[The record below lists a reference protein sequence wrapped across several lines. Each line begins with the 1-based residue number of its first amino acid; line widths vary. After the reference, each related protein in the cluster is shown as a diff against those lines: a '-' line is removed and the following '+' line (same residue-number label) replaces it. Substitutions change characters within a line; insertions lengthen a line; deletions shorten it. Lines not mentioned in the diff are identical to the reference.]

1 MSNTLELV
9 RAGAGAGKT
18 YDLCETVAQA
28 VVDGLDPARI
38 LATTFTTKA
47 AAELKGRVQSK
58 LRNMDTS
65 AASQFGASD
74 RFELAAIGTVHSVAH
89 HLLSRYAI
97 EMGLSPRL
105 EVMLEDAND
114 DVLSAIVGDAFADNP
129 DLLGESGKRLGI
141 AEAHVLIRNL
151 LSAKRGNRI
160 SDDQFRKQMQSS
172 AARTCEILAPQG
184 TSKDVCSSED
194 ILQLANEAI
203 DNIQLLDDDTTIV
216 TEKALTSLRELES
229 PKYPHWGRFVA
240 ASKIKAGKTSG
251 ANDMLDPLR
260 ERASAVRQHP
270 LLHEDIQE
278 YSKLL
283 TEATLSLAQGYE
295 DHKRARG
302 LIDFTDLELLLLELL
317 EDKSLALQLAEDF
330 ELVLVD
336 EFQDTNPLQLEIF
349 QNLRR
354 LSARSRWVG
363 DSKQAIYGFRD
374 TDPELIN
381 NVWNNTKGTT
391 TGNLPFN
398 RRSQQGLVEFV
409 GELFKPLFGDDA
421 VQLPKKKAE
430 PQAIERWLL
439 DSKNQTDDSLAI
451 AGGVA
456 ELHAEGIR
464 YGDIVIT
471 ERTNKS
477 LVRLAEAF
485 DTLGIPYLLESDGLL
500 GSREVALVFAG
511 YKLVADRTDSLA
523 AATILHLLE
532 DPKQD
537 TPDWITERL
546 ESIRQRR
553 VLEEKTGKREYPDPW
568 AGDERFR
575 NLDLIDK
582 TVSSPTLVLQQVIEA
597 LGMAEHIS
605 RWGDAA
611 RRCANLDSL
620 LRHGQEYEADRL
632 GRGQAATISGFPLH
646 MEQLASDGED
656 MRFPPLGHD
665 AVTLMTYH
673 GTKGLEWP
681 VVVLS
686 GLNSQW
692 PPDMWSPVV
701 AGGGQNPD
709 QPLDGRVL
717 QSWIWPFGEIR
728 SMYGSAK
735 ISGSKLQDDAIESDE
750 GVERSTRETL
760 EGHRLLYVGC
770 TRAKSKL
777 VFAHRPGKYDW
788 LATLPKIDELI
799 NTDEEGE
806 HDIPGIDSTFVIRHL
821 SSDRALEMTSEPEK
835 KQRWIACAVPKAG
848 AKHQARFHSPS
859 EALEGET
866 QTDFDVVKLTGK
878 SYFPSG
884 VKEDQDS
891 DVGSA
896 VHGYLA
902 AIPSLSAVDETGKSE
917 IAQRCLAAFE
927 VTGVLAPQDIVAAGD
942 RFAEWVDAHFEGATW
957 LTEVPATA
965 PRTAGGQWKGTLD
978 LILQLPDG
986 RAVIIDHKSAPIKLE
1001 NCADY
1006 AGHYSEQL
1014 LAYREMI
1021 EATGT
1026 VVDSVWIHFPLAGVM
1041 AKQLC

>member
-1 MSNTLELV
+1 MSNKLELV

-47 AAELKGRVQSK
+47 AAELKGRVQAK
-58 LRNMDTS
+58 LRTMDTS
-65 AASQFGASD
+65 AASHFGASD

-97 EMGLSPRL
+97 EMGLSPHL

-114 DVLSAIVGDAFADNP
+114 DLLSALVGEAFSENP
-129 DLLGESGKRLGI
+129 ELLGESGKRLGI
-141 AEAHVLIRNL
+141 DEAHVLIRNL

-160 SDDQFRKQMQSS
+160 SDDQFRKHMQSS
-172 AARTCEILAPQG
+172 ALRTCGILAPQG

-194 ILQLANEAI
+194 IVRLASKAI
-203 DNIQLLDDDTTIV
+203 DDIQLLDDDTTKV
-216 TEKALTSLRELES
+216 TEKAITALRELAS
-229 PKYPHWGRFVA
+229 PKFAHWGRFVA
-240 ASKIKAGKTSG
+240 AGKIHAGKSSG
-251 ANDMLDPLR
+251 ANDLLDPLR
-260 ERASAVRQHP
+260 ERAGPVRQHP

-278 YSKLL
+278 YSNLL
-283 TEATLSLAQGYE
+283 TEATLNLSQSYE

-302 LIDFTDLELLLLELL
+302 LFDFTDLELLLLELL
-317 EDKSLALQLAEDF
+317 ENELIAQQIAEDF

-349 QNLRR
+349 QKLRG

-381 NVWNNTKGTT
+381 NVWNNTKGSAPD
-391 TGNLPFN
+391 NLPFN
-398 RRSQQGLVEFV
+398 RRSQQGLVDFV
-409 GELFKPLFGDDA
+409 GELFKPLFGEDA
-421 VQLPKKKAE
+421 VQQPKKKAE
-430 PQAIERWLL
+430 PQAVERWLL
-439 DSKNQTDDSLAI
+439 DSKNQTNDSLAI

-456 ELHAEGIR
+456 ELHAKGIR
-464 YGDIVIT
+464 YGDIAIA

-477 LVRLAEAF
+477 LGRLAEAF
-485 DTLGIPYLLESDGLL
+485 DTLGIPYLLESAGLL

-546 ESIRQRR
+546 ESIQQRR
-553 VLEEKTGKREYPDPW
+553 TLEEKTGKREYPDPW

-620 LRHGQEYEADRL
+620 LRHSQEYEQDRL

-646 MEQLASDGED
+646 MEQLASDDED
-656 MRFPPLGHD
+656 LRFPPLGHD
-665 AVTLMTYH
+665 AVTLTTYH
-673 GTKGLEWP
+673 GAKGLEWP
-681 VVVLS
+681 VVILS
-686 GLNSQW
+686 GLDSQW

-717 QSWIWPFGEIR
+717 QNWIWPFGATK
-728 SMYGSAK
+728 SMHGSKK
-735 ISGSKLQDDAIESDE
+735 ISGSHLQDDALDSDE
-750 GVERSTRETL
+750 GVERETRGAL

-788 LATLPKIDELI
+788 LATLSKIDELI
-799 NTDEEGE
+799 NTKEEGE
-806 HDIPGIDSTFVIRHL
+806 HDIPGIDSTFVIRNL
-821 SSDRALEMTSEPEK
+821 CPDLALEMSCEPEK
-835 KQRWIACAVPKAG
+835 KQRWVTSAAPKAEG
-848 AKHQARFHSPS
+848 KYLARFHSPS
-859 EALEGET
+859 EAPEDET
-866 QTDFDVVKLTGK
+866 AADFDVVKLTGK
-878 SYFPSG
+878 SYFPSS

-902 AIPSLSAVDETGKSE
+902 AIPSLSAVDETGKSA
-917 IAQRCLAAFE
+917 IAQRCLTSFD

-942 RFAEWVDAHFEGATW
+942 RFVEWVDANFEGATW

-965 PRTAGGQWKGTLD
+965 PRTAGGQWKGILD
-978 LILQLPDG
+978 LVLQLPDG
-986 RAVIIDHKSAPIKLE
+986 RAVIVDHKSAPIKLE

-1026 VVDSVWIHFPLAGVM
+1026 VVDSVWIHFPLTGAM
-1041 AKQLC
+1041 AKQL